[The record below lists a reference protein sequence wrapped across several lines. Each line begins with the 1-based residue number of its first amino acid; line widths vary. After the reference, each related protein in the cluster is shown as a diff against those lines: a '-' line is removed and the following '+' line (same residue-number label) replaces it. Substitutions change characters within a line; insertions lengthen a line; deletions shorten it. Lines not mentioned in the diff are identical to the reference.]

1 MRWSRISFD
10 RAIDVLLQK
19 THQGCADMHVR
30 TEINPLWL
38 LPEYLK
44 DDVPGMHMLEFDD
57 KTVLLHFATFDPNL
71 NAPDKPQ
78 YWLGEPI

>member
-1 MRWSRISFD
+1 MRWSRIPFD
-10 RAIDVLLQK
+10 TAIHIFLAKATVIDF
-19 THQGCADMHVR
+19 CIR
-30 TEINPLWL
+30 SEINPIWL

-44 DDVPGMHMLEFDD
+44 DDVPGMHILEFSD